1 MVSSLPLFH
10 WVCFGRDH
18 QALCDYI
25 ILVFYHF
32 TNQNTKNMSLHL
44 SNSFVGRAWFHWFIK
59 FTSRVWDPHEQRA
72 QPWIDSRMVMNIIYK
87 SQWSLHVILIKFSSI
102 VWGWFALETLVWL
115 GILSNFSNKL
125 SHQLIKFL
133 KGHFKIHH
141 LMHIWSTMSQESQ
154 ENWKLASWLMVVGQ
168 MNSSDQ
174 NWVSLDPISYNF
186 HHMKIIP
193 RSKLL

>member
-1 MVSSLPLFH
+1 MPWHPPYPLFH

-25 ILVFYHF
+25 ILVYYHF

-44 SNSFVGRAWFHWFIK
+44 SNSFVGRAWSHWFIK
-59 FTSRVWDPHEQRA
+59 ITSRVWDPHEQRA
-72 QPWIDSRMVMNIIYK
+72 QPIIDSIVVMNIIYE
-87 SQWSLHVILIKFSSI
+87 SQCSLHVILIKFASR

-133 KGHFKIHH
+133 KGNLKIHH
-141 LMHIWSTMSQESQ
+141 LMHIYDLPWAKKVKRIGS
-154 ENWKLASWLMVVGQ
+154 
-168 MNSSDQ
+168 
-174 NWVSLDPISYNF
+174 
-186 HHMKIIP
+186 
-193 RSKLL
+193 